1 MGIACPFSHS
11 NGNVVM
17 SKKSTALIVVLLCV
31 IGIQARLLHQAKT
44 PVDKT
49 GAPHVSAMA
58 KEGADRGIDQN
69 DMSNQLAR
77 IDARLSAIETSK
89 PAPSAKPE
97 QAIILGSPEARAADR
112 KIAALLPDGPISQQE
127 LFLIQTQLAQY
138 PSSEQAQLSA
148 ALARAINNGN
158 VQIAAT
164 P

>member
-1 MGIACPFSHS
+1 
-11 NGNVVM
+11 M

-31 IGIQARLLHQAKT
+31 IGIQARLLSQVKT

-49 GAPHVSAMA
+49 GATPFAAMA
-58 KEGADRGIDQN
+58 NESADHAIVQN
-69 DMSNQLAR
+69 DIANQLAR
-77 IDARLSAIETSK
+77 IDARLSAIESTK
-89 PAPSAKPE
+89 PAPPTKP
-97 QAIILGSPEARAADR
+97 QQDIILGSPEALAADR

-158 VQIAAT
+158 LQIAAT